1 LKLAEKEVQKILDT
15 TIEKIDKLISEKEK
29 EIMEV

>member
-15 TIEKIDKLISEKEK
+15 TIEKIDKLINEKEK